1 MLLPTEGRILEIT
14 CFRCDLRVGEALG
27 EYPCEPLKRFE
38 ASISKVATPRPH
50 ISYRLAKPAAI
61 QNLQP
66 QVLKTS
72 TRNVEQNQEKFA
84 KETRNQYSSVDRG
97 KEQGMVSQGRAESH
111 EFAHDP
117 TEPSRVTH
125 DQPRDRA
132 IQVQRTR
139 GEARIPTS
147 KRITGP
153 HHQPTDSTKRLWRN
167 GSRAG
172 SGIGG
177 VRWRGTRGIG
187 RGPCS
192 CAPRACTPP
201 WRLAAASAT
210 TTLVR
215 PPPPLPHAEAAEED
229 GRAAAGGGGEDDA
242 PGIGVRCGRNRREAA
257 AEEVGAAVGMGR
269 IGALSSKDGVT
280 CDGVRLVNWLAWL
293 VGPHAKRIG
302 VEGPFL
308 HVNWVDLISK
318 QVKKY
323 SFFQSHSIHID
334 MNNRI

>member
-1 MLLPTEGRILEIT
+1 MTSNIFREQKPQSGTKCYSQLKDSRDGMLSARSQSLL
-14 CFRCDLRVGEALG
+14 ALG
-27 EYPCEPLKRFE
+27 DDPCEPLRRVE

-147 KRITGP
+147 KRITAP
-153 HHQPTDSTKRLWRN
+153 HHQPTDSTKRL
-167 GSRAG
+167 
-172 SGIGG
+172 
-177 VRWRGTRGIG
+177 
-187 RGPCS
+187 
-192 CAPRACTPP
+192 
-201 WRLAAASAT
+201 
-210 TTLVR
+210 
-215 PPPPLPHAEAAEED
+215 
-229 GRAAAGGGGEDDA
+229 
-242 PGIGVRCGRNRREAA
+242 
-257 AEEVGAAVGMGR
+257 
-269 IGALSSKDGVT
+269 
-280 CDGVRLVNWLAWL
+280 
-293 VGPHAKRIG
+293 
-302 VEGPFL
+302 
-308 HVNWVDLISK
+308 
-318 QVKKY
+318 
-323 SFFQSHSIHID
+323 
-334 MNNRI
+334 